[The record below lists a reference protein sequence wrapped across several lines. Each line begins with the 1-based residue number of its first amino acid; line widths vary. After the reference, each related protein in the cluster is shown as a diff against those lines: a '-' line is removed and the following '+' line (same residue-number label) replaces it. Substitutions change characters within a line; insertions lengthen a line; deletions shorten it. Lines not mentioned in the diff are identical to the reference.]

1 MMIVIANYRT
11 GSSTLI
17 KKLHE
22 ETGLKY
28 FSQYTGEWCHPGNGG
43 YKKPDSDI
51 KLYKIMPDSIGHN
64 RSLFKKE
71 YLECA
76 DDLIFCLR
84 KDIRAQVNS
93 MMYSWAFK
101 WWHPGD
107 KLPDTRKT
115 LADYDSKWIIRT
127 ISNNLKLQKNWYKE
141 FGGKIMFLE
150 DRKDKHEKYDKPD
163 LLDIPDYD
171 LEIVDAE
178 EYFNE

>member
-1 MMIVIANYRT
+1 MIVVIANYRT

-28 FSQYTGEWCHPGNGG
+28 FLPYTGEWCHSANG
-43 YKKPDSDI
+43 YRKPDSDI
-51 KLYKIMPDSIGHN
+51 KLYKIMPDNIVN
-64 RSLFKKE
+64 NESLFKKE

-84 KDIRAQVNS
+84 KDVRAQVNS
-93 MMYSWAFK
+93 MMYSWAFE

-115 LADYDSKWIIRT
+115 LDRYYSRAIITT
-127 ISNNLKLQKNWYKE
+127 IINNLKLQKMWYKE
-141 FGGKIMFLE
+141 FGGKIIFLE

-178 EYFNE
+178 KYFNE